1 MPNLK
6 PMVSKSGK
14 MAQKV
19 AKKNK
24 RRLTILPTP
33 KLVAIGTA
41 TCEKMVGIGVW
52 CAVDEVL
59 SVKHL
64 CEVSMK

>member
-6 PMVSKSGK
+6 PMVSRSGK
-14 MAQKV
+14 MAQK
-19 AKKNK
+19 AANNNK
-24 RRLTILPTP
+24 RRLTTLPTP

-41 TCEKMVGIGVW
+41 TCEKMVGIDVW
-52 CAVDEVL
+52 CVVDEVP